1 MRHLLYEVKLSLGFV
16 QAPVVGLVVV
26 GAASRG
32 AAQIGMGK
40 TVIQKATER
49 F

>member
-16 QAPVVGLVVV
+16 QAPVVGLVVA

-32 AAQIGMGK
+32 AAQIGMGNA
-40 TVIQKATER
+40 VIQKATEQ